1 MIPESVT
8 KEAIGVLIDL
18 AERGEINPW
27 DVDVIDV
34 VDRFLAHLVDKDRRG
49 LYDSG
54 QALLY
59 ASMLI
64 LLKAQTLS
72 QVNQVVTEE
81 NDNEPIVE
89 MEDGTKLP
97 IDLEKHIRRR
107 SSAPPP
113 PSRKITLQELITQLE
128 LLSAEMNKE
137 PRKRTK
143 SYTKKINTNAELKA
157 ISQLAHKENLTEIAT
172 ALEEYLTVNHGVIS
186 VSELGEIFNDKVGV
200 FWGLL
205 LLSAQS
211 KVSLH
216 QEDFYGNILVE
227 SLIPDR
233 LQA

>member
-8 KEAIGVLIDL
+8 KEAIGLLIDL
-18 AERGEINPW
+18 AERGEVNPW

-34 VDRFLAHLVDKDRRG
+34 VDRFLARLVDHDRQG

-59 ASMLI
+59 ASMLV

-72 QVNQVVTEE
+72 QVNPSTTEAG
-81 NDNEPIVE
+81 
-89 MEDGTKLP
+89 EDGISLELEDSPKLP
-97 IDLEKHIRRR
+97 MDLEKHIRRR

-113 PSRKITLQELITQLE
+113 TRKITLQELITQLE

-137 PRKRTK
+137 PRKRVKNYRKQLNTK
-143 SYTKKINTNAELKA
+143 EQIKA
-157 ISQLAHKENLTEIAT
+157 INQLAHKENLSEIAL
-172 ALEEYLTVNHGVIS
+172 ALEQYFTVNTGEILL
-186 VSELGEIFNDKVGV
+186 SELGAIFNDKVGV

-211 KVSLH
+211 KVSL
-216 QEDFYGNILVE
+216 QQTDFYGDIVVQA
-227 SLIPDR
+227 IVPDR
-233 LQA
+233 MQA

>member
-8 KEAIGVLIDL
+8 KEAIGLLIDL

-34 VDRFLAHLVDKDRRG
+34 VDRFLARLVDRDRQG

-59 ASMLI
+59 ASMLV

-72 QVNQVVTEE
+72 QVNQVVSEDI
-81 NDNEPIVE
+81 DNESIVAI
-89 MEDGTKLP
+89 EDGVKLP

-143 SYTKKINTNAELKA
+143 SYSKKLNTKAELKA

-172 ALEEYLTVNHGVIS
+172 ALEEYFTVNHGVIS
-186 VSELGEIFNDKVGV
+186 VTDLGKIFNDKVGV

-211 KVSLH
+211 KVALY

-233 LQA
+233 MQA